1 MGVAWPRSN
10 FLLTGKIDM
19 NKFFN
24 TAIAIRK
31 GELKEG
37 QKGFTLIEL
46 LVVVIIIGI
55 LAAIAIPVFLNQR
68 EAAWRSSVESDL
80 RNAALAL
87 ETYATTNNGSWA
99 DIAGNGQVLWDPNA
113 LAPDVV
119 FAGTAGNTVTAD
131 ITANGYVL
139 TGSNVNITAGLD
151 TLQYDSNN
159 GGLGDWQ

>member
-1 MGVAWPRSN
+1 MH
-10 FLLTGKIDM
+10 
-19 NKFFN
+19 KFFN

-80 RNAALAL
+80 RNAALAV
-87 ETYATTNNGSWA
+87 ETWGTENNGSIAAIASPQAWVDTVAETATTPGLTVSA
-99 DIAGNGQVLWDPNA
+99 DNTLTFTLVGQTYTISGVNA
-113 LAPDVV
+113 NLGA
-119 FAGTAGNTVTAD
+119 AT
-131 ITANGYVL
+131 L
-139 TGSNVNITAGLD
+139 T
-151 TLQYDSNN
+151 YDSQT
-159 GGLGDWQ
+159 GGLGDWP